1 MSWTED
7 RVARLTKLWA
17 DGLSASQVAA
27 DLGGVTRNAVIGK
40 VHRLGLSGRAKQPSK
55 GGGRPKRAARP
66 NGYVRGNRA
75 NTKSAKP
82 NGAAG
87 ASRVSQ
93 AAASAVENLTAPE
106 PKRIKLVQLTELTCK
121 WPLGDPQEADF
132 CFCGHSIKSDTPYCE
147 YHCKLAYQPLADRR
161 RIRKP
166 NVVIG

>member
-1 MSWTED
+1 MSWTEE

-55 GGGRPKRAARP
+55 GGGRPKRAARAGGYAKINRSTNSNSKST
-66 NGYVRGNRA
+66 NGKTA
-75 NTKSAKP
+75 KSAPHVAPVPDIK
-82 NGAAG
+82 
-87 ASRVSQ
+87 
-93 AAASAVENLTAPE
+93 APE
-106 PKRIKLVQLTELTCK
+106 PKRIKLIQLTESTCK
-121 WPLGDPQEADF
+121 WPIGDPQEADF

-161 RIRKP
+161 RVRKP
-166 NVVIG
+166 NVAIR